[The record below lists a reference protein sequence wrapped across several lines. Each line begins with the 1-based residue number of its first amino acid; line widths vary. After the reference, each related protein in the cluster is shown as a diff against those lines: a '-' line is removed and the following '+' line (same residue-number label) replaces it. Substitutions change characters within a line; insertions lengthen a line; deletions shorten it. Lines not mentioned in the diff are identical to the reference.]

1 MEREVDIPE
10 FIELLRLAEHSL
22 AGDLLVGLS
31 LYNPST
37 DEEYS
42 PFTIDNGVA
51 KFVDLRGQCRAVP
64 FSAMSQWFVIIPD
77 GSVLSSSKLHSR
89 TSSGKRQDLVS
100 QINHLGLTTG
110 QSQSLE
116 DLRVILDAWKITI
129 SSTQADF
136 RRSVY
141 QSIKKLENEPG
152 LTTAS
157 YRLGFLIME
166 RWLTQPLHACPPD
179 YLIQLAYYRRWTKQ
193 TDPALEVTALIDRSD
208 ARALFNR
215 QETAVFATERAAA
228 LMDKFEKDGV
238 GLDQALRY
246 LKYHHKLLDGKSDE
260 HNANAWKRY
269 DALVERQKNWNP
281 INKCRPKNS
290 KSLVWVLSENFYYF

>member
-51 KFVDLRGQCRAVP
+51 KFVDLRGQSRAVP
-64 FSAMSQWFVIIPD
+64 FSAMSQWSVIIPD
-77 GSVLSSSKLHSR
+77 GSVLNSSKLQSR
-89 TSSGKRQDLVS
+89 TSSGRRQELVS
-100 QINHLGLTTG
+100 QLNQLGLTSG
-110 QSQSLE
+110 QTQSLE
-116 DLRVILDAWKITI
+116 DLQTIIDAWQTPI
-129 SSTQADF
+129 SSTQKDF
-136 RRSVY
+136 RRQVY
-141 QSIKKLENEPG
+141 RSIKKLENEPG
-152 LTTAS
+152 LTAAS

-166 RWLTQPLHACPPD
+166 RWLTQPLYACPPD

-193 TDPALEVTALIDRSD
+193 TASALEVSALIERSD
-208 ARALFNR
+208 AQTLFSR
-215 QETAVFATERAAA
+215 QETAVLATERAAA
-228 LMDKFEKDGV
+228 FMDKYEKDGV
-238 GLDQALRY
+238 GLDQAFRF
-246 LKYHHKLLDGKSDE
+246 LKYHHKLRDGKSDE

-269 DALVERQKNWNP
+269 D
-281 INKCRPKNS
+281 
-290 KSLVWVLSENFYYF
+290 SLSGRHTT